1 MLVVMKETA
10 NSEQINN
17 VLAFIKKKE
26 IQVQV
31 LNSDGR
37 VIIELGNEESKID
50 RKQIL
55 VLQGVDQVI
64 HLREPYK
71 LVKGK
76 VVEDESVIE
85 VDNVKIGGEEPVII
99 AGPCSVES
107 ERQIIETAWIVK
119 EQGAHILRGGVFK
132 PRTSP
137 YSFQGL
143 REKGL
148 QFLYKAKQESGLPI
162 VTEVVDTEDVSYVE
176 EHVDILQIGSR
187 NMQNYELLKAVGRA
201 DKPVLLKRSMSAKL
215 SEFLLSA
222 EYIMSKGNT
231 EVILC
236 ERGIRTFVDHSRNTL
251 DLSIVPAIKEVSNLP
266 IIVDPSHA
274 TGRSDMIEPMSM
286 AALAAGV
293 HGLMI
298 EVHPHPQ
305 KSVSDANQALNPQQ
319 FSNLMHRVQHYI
331 EWQKTYANSPSAY

>member
-1 MLVVMKETA
+1 MLIVMKEVA
-10 NSEQINN
+10 NSEQIDN
-17 VLAFIKKKE
+17 VLTFFRKKE
-26 IQVQV
+26 IQVKV
-31 LNSDGR
+31 FNSDSR
-37 VIIELGNEESKID
+37 VIIEFGNEESKID

-64 HLREPYK
+64 HLTEPFK
-71 LVKGK
+71 LVNSKA
-76 VVEDESVIE
+76 VEDDSAID

-148 QFLYKAKQESGLPI
+148 QFLYKAKQETGLPV
-162 VTEVVDTEDVSYVE
+162 VTEVVDTEDVPYVE

-187 NMQNYELLKAVGRA
+187 NMQNYELLKAVGLA

-222 EYIMSKGNT
+222 EYVMSKGNA

-251 DLSIVPAIKEVSNLP
+251 DLSIVPAIKGMSNLP

-286 AALAAGV
+286 AALAAGAN
-293 HGLMI
+293 GLMI
-298 EVHPHPQ
+298 EVHPDPE

-319 FSNLMHRVQHYI
+319 FSNLMHKVQHYI
-331 EWQKTYANSPSAY
+331 EWQKAYANTPSAY